1 MQSESPREVCKTVSE
16 EISQILYANGHSV
29 YHPVLVE
36 QLTKYVDDK
45 FTKAREEQEALD
57 ATKIE
62 DPFPI
67 MYKTLKNAAGRGDW
81 EAVETLSKAIQ
92 RLNFN

>member
-1 MQSESPREVCKTVSE
+1 MSFEKHHIVAPYLAIYE
-16 EISQILYANGHSV
+16 AGHSGFKSKSDL
-29 YHPVLVE
+29 YETLARVLQEKV
-36 QLTKYVDDK
+36 QHY
-45 FTKAREEQEALD
+45 EEQEALQE
-57 ATKIE
+57 TKIE

-92 RLNFN
+92 RINFNY

>member
-1 MQSESPREVCKTVSE
+1 MQTTTNN
-16 EISQILYANGHSV
+16 EIVQILYAHGHST
-29 YHPVLVE
+29 YHPVLAQALE
-36 QLTKYVDDK
+36 DYFEAKIQKLLD
-45 FTKAREEQEALD
+45 EQEALD

-92 RLNFN
+92 RINFNY

>member
-1 MQSESPREVCKTVSE
+1 MQTTTNK
-16 EISQILYANGHSV
+16 EIVQLLYAHGHST
-29 YHPVLVE
+29 YHPVLAQALE
-36 QLTKYVDDK
+36 DYFEAKIQELLD
-45 FTKAREEQEALD
+45 EQEALD

-67 MYKTLKNAAGRGDW
+67 MYKTLKSAAGRGDW